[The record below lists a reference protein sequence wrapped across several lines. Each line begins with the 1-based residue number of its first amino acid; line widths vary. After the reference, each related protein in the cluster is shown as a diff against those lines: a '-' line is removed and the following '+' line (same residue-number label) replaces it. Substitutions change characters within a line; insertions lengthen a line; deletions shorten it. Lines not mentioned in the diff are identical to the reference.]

1 MNQSKAVRGMSR
13 LSIFILALSL
23 FVAAACSNDADG
35 PGTVESGA
43 SGQSKFDLKFEKLDT
58 ELTPEPGAS
67 LLIWESK
74 EARPFVEA
82 IMKEFTELYGVEV
95 NMQELGTMDQ
105 IGKFELDGPAGL
117 AADVITTSQDH
128 LGKAASAGLILP
140 NDEFEEATRSEH
152 EDVAVVSASYNNRLY
167 GYPIKVMTYAMF
179 YNKDLIGEPPSTIE
193 EVVEFAS
200 TFNDPDNN
208 KYAFMF
214 DAPFFYFSYP
224 FIGSAGG
231 YIFGNNGTDPAD
243 IGLNNDGAVKG
254 MEVFAGLRKEILPIS
269 AGDIAS
275 DIKTT
280 LFSEGSVAMNVTGS
294 WFIDTFRQAGV
305 NFGVAPVPAIGG
317 HDSVTLSQVN
327 SWYVSAYSKYP
338 NAAKLFARFASNKSA
353 QLLNYELTGA
363 IPTHMEAARNPI
375 IQDDEIASAFYKQF
389 SASHPAPSIPE
400 VTSIWVPMD
409 AAMVEIWDGKDAKQV
424 LDRAVQQIRDAIA
437 LNARQAD
444 RPTAEP
450 DSSKAPF

>member
-1 MNQSKAVRGMSR
+1 MKRN
-13 LSIFILALSL
+13 LSARTGARLALCSL
-23 FVAAACSNDADG
+23 SLSLVLTAACSNQTGQERPKSNNDG
-35 PGTVESGA
+35 PQ
-43 SGQSKFDLKFEKLDT
+43 GQFDLKFEKLDT
-58 ELTPEPGAS
+58 ELTPEPGAK
-67 LLIWESK
+67 LLVWESK

-82 IMKEFTELYGVEV
+82 IMKQFTEIYGVEV
-95 NMQELGTMDQ
+95 TMQELGTMDQ

-140 NDEFEEATRSEH
+140 NDEFEAVTKAEH
-152 EDVAVVSASYNNRLY
+152 EEVAIATASYKDKLY

-179 YNKDLIGEPPSTIE
+179 YNKDLISEPPATME
-193 EVVEFAS
+193 EVIEYAK
-200 TFNDPDNN
+200 TFNDTANN

-224 FIGSAGG
+224 FIGSTGG
-231 YIFGNNGTDPAD
+231 YIFGKDGTDAGD
-243 IGLNNDGAVKG
+243 IGLNNDGAIKG
-254 MEVFAGLRKEILPIS
+254 METFASLRKEVLPVT

-305 NFGVAPVPAIGG
+305 NFGVAPIPAIAGSE
-317 HDSVTLSQVN
+317 SVTLSQVN

-338 NAAKLFARFASNKSA
+338 NAAKLFARFASTQSA

-363 IPTHMEAARNPI
+363 VPTHKEAAGNPV
-375 IQDDEIASAFYKQF
+375 IQADEITSAFYNQF
-389 SASHPAPSIPE
+389 SGSHPAPSIPE
-400 VTSIWVPMD
+400 VSGVWVPMD
-409 AAMVEIWDGKDAKQV
+409 AAMIEIWEGKDIKQT
-424 LDRAVQQIRDAIA
+424 LDRAVKQIKDAIA
-437 LNARQAD
+437 LNAQQ
-444 RPTAEP
+444 PEQSP
-450 DSSKAPF
+450 EAPF